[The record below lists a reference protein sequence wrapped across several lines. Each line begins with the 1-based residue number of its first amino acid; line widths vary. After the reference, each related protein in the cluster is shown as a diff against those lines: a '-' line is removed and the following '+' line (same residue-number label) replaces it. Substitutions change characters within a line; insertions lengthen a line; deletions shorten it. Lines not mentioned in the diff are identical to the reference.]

1 MTDSTLSHLLV
12 SAPVSGAL
20 GDLAPKVDLPV
31 NGVVNLD
38 GAAYLVER
46 RVNDRWQILSFE
58 NEPVF
63 LTDREVLTAM
73 GAGRMF
79 VQSGATTAARS
90 PLSPL
95 VVSEKAV
102 KKNHRKYQYVNACR
116 GLPRSRPS
124 LDPITARV
132 AADLGEKAPSFN
144 TVLNW
149 LDLDAAYGQQY
160 GTAGLSD
167 RDDCKGRRGSRLPF
181 WQEDALS
188 VGVER
193 WLAPGETMASA
204 YSAVEAAVA
213 EFDARQGTLIDRQI
227 LNKNQVRTDGSLK
240 APALKTF
247 ERRCNAVNQIERDIN
262 KKGLA
267 YVKQRY
273 SSWQTMVLPNRPYA
287 EVECDHCTL
296 DIQIIDTT
304 GLILGRPDI
313 IVFIDRATKGIVG
326 HSIGFEAPSYASF
339 VKGLKSTYF
348 EKDLTPYPAVTNPW
362 PWVGRIGTLFVDN
375 AFHFIGENIKAAG
388 RDLGFDTTIL
398 PPRSPWLKGSIE
410 RFFGALNTGLVH
422 RLPGTTLSDVK
433 KRRDA
438 ENLTP
443 PSLTLEA
450 FEALFVYWVCQIYHV
465 TPHRGLSALK
475 STAETPLKAWA
486 AKRPTY
492 STSGPPS
499 PDTFLSLAG
508 ERERR
513 VIGRAGIEWDR
524 IFYQSPDL
532 TAVKSHPDHRSGRG
546 TSTHYQVIRDPFDLG
561 AITLVNH
568 HTNETVTVPAAH
580 AYASYAQGT
589 SLHQHKVCLARA
601 KERRKSSDIELAD
614 LVESREL
621 LGRAIREI
629 LDKPS
634 TKKVHRRL
642 ARYLGENVRRNA
654 LSDPR
659 LVAPASQSQMEFPAL
674 ASPTLRGDAPS
685 WAQKSASGLASP
697 YGASDEEDDLDF
709 FNSGQTLESSYDF

>member
-1 MTDSTLSHLLV
+1 MTAAIQTILQDSMPTSGL
-12 SAPVSGAL
+12 PV
-20 GDLAPKVDLPV
+20 DLTPKVALPV
-31 NGVVNLD
+31 NGVITLD
-38 GAAYLVER
+38 NAEYIVER

-63 LTDREVLTAM
+63 LTDREVLSAM
-73 GAGRMF
+73 GAGRLF
-79 VQSGATTAARS
+79 VQSSPMTAARS
-90 PLSPL
+90 PMSPL
-95 VVSEKAV
+95 VTSEKAAR
-102 KKNHRKYQYVNACR
+102 KNHQKYEYVSACR

-124 LDPITARV
+124 LSPIIERV
-132 AADLGEKAPSFN
+132 AAELGNKAPSFN

-149 LDLDAAYGQQY
+149 LDLDAANGLQY
-160 GTAGLSD
+160 GTAALSD
-167 RDDCKGRRGSRLPF
+167 RDDCKGKRGSRLPF
-181 WQEDALS
+181 WQEAGLS
-188 VGVER
+188 AGVER
-193 WLAPGETMASA
+193 WLTPGETMASA

-213 EFDARQGTLIDRQI
+213 AFNAQEGQLIDRKA
-227 LNKNQVRTDGSLK
+227 LNKHQVRADGSLK
-240 APALKTF
+240 APTLKTF
-247 ERRCNAVNQIERDIN
+247 ERRCHAVNQIERDMH

-273 SSWQTMVLPNRPYA
+273 SAWQSMLLPDRPYA

-304 GLILGRPDI
+304 GLVLGRPDI

-362 PWVGRIGTLFVDN
+362 PWVGRIGTLYVDN
-375 AFHFIGENIKAAG
+375 AFHFIGNDIKAAG
-388 RDLGFDTTIL
+388 HDLGFNTTIL

-410 RFFGALNTGLVH
+410 RFFGTLNMGLVH
-422 RLPGTTLSDVK
+422 RLPGTTLNDVK

-443 PSLTLEA
+443 PSLTLDA
-450 FEALFVYWVCQIYHV
+450 FEALFVYWICQIYHV
-465 TPHRGLSALK
+465 TPHRGLSVLK
-475 STAETPLKAWA
+475 STGDTPLKAWA
-486 AKRPTY
+486 DKLSGY
-492 STSGPPS
+492 STPGPPS

-508 ERERR
+508 ERKTR

-532 TAVKSHPDHRSGRG
+532 TAVQSHPGNRRGKG
-546 TSTHYQVIRDPFDLG
+546 TSTRYQVIRDPSDLG

-601 KERRKSSDIELAD
+601 KERRKMSDIELAD
-614 LVESREL
+614 LVASREL
-621 LGRAIREI
+621 LSRMIQEI

-634 TKKVHRRL
+634 TKKVHSKL
-642 ARYLGENVRRNA
+642 ARYL
-654 LSDPR
+654 
-659 LVAPASQSQMEFPAL
+659 
-674 ASPTLRGDAPS
+674 
-685 WAQKSASGLASP
+685 SAVSANET
-697 YGASDEEDDLDF
+697 D
-709 FNSGQTLESSYDF
+709 